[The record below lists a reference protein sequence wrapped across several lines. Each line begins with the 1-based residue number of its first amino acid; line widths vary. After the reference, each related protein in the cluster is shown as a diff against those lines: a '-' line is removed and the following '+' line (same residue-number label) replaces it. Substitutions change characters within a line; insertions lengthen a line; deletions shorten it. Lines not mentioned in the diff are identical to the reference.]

1 MNSRS
6 YATAS
11 APDIVSRLRDMI
23 DANETTRLLL
33 DQGAAAFD
41 AIRTHLD
48 QTDAHIRQLIADLEG
63 RPNG

>member
-23 DANETTRLLL
+23 DANDTTRVLLA
-33 DQGAAAFD
+33 QGAAAFE
-41 AIRTHLD
+41 AIRAHLD
-48 QTDAHIRQLIADLEG
+48 DSDAHIRQLIADLEG
-63 RPNG
+63 RPGG